1 MFPCICKLLDSV
13 EMCSDVTEDAIE
25 QQAALNQFVVG
36 LGNE

>member
-1 MFPCICKLLDSV
+1 
-13 EMCSDVTEDAIE
+13 MCSDVTEDAIE